1 MAMARGDEDDWQRFE
16 RLALPHLD
24 AAYNLALWLT
34 RNPDDARDVV
44 QESLLRAMRYLAG
57 LRLENAR
64 PWLLQIVRNTCWS
77 WLRQNRPSEQA
88 LLSDDAEE
96 PWHELP
102 APASGEPPAVAIR
115 KADARQID
123 EAIAALPMAYRE
135 VFVLREI
142 EDLAYAD
149 IARIAEIPMGTVM
162 SRLSRARRLLR
173 AALAPTQRPA
183 LRTVAK
189 ALRGGG
195 TA

>member
-1 MAMARGDEDDWQRFE
+1 MAREDNDDDWQSFE

-44 QESLLRAMRYLAG
+44 QEALLRAMRYLAG

-77 WLRQNRPSEQA
+77 WLRQNRPLEQS
-88 LLSDDAEE
+88 LLDDTEE
-96 PWHELP
+96 PWNDLP

-115 KADARQID
+115 KADARQIN
-123 EAIAALPMAYRE
+123 EAIAALPVPFRE
-135 VFVLREI
+135 VFVLREM
-142 EDLAYAD
+142 EELAYAD
-149 IARIAEIPMGTVM
+149 IARIADIPMGTVM